1 MSRLKILLISY
12 YFPPLGGAGVSRP
25 LALFKNLPHYDID
38 VDVLTVKNISYRT
51 YEPELLKGLQT
62 ERIYRTGSLDP
73 QRIMYL
79 LGMRK
84 IKEKTI
90 SKGRS
95 LIDNFF
101 PDSKIGWVKQA
112 VKVGRVLAENKKYDL
127 ILSTS
132 PPISTHLIGK
142 KLSKEF
148 SIPYIADFRDYW
160 TSYKPENWFTNNR
173 DIQKAKELLAEI
185 CDSATDVTTV
195 SEPIQE
201 YLSKGKVIYNSY
213 DETRALLWNSS
224 PDKSCFYIGVLGTL
238 DKLCPIEPLC
248 QLLDTYREQ
257 NFESFQKIKVIQ
269 VGNINDPFFDN
280 TLEKYKLTEIFEI
293 NNQKNRVETI
303 ELLNKTSMLYLGLN
317 PNYEDGIV
325 TTRLFDMIASG
336 RAIIASVSENSE
348 IARILRD
355 IPNSICY
362 TGAEISN
369 AVEFVH
375 NKIKSYKEEAEK
387 IIPIPKAILPYSSNK
402 MAEYFSVLI
411 KELVLNYKRS

>member
-51 YEPELLKGLQT
+51 YEPELLKDLHT
-62 ERIYRTGSLDP
+62 DRIYRTGSLDP
-73 QRIMYL
+73 QRLLYL

-112 VKVGRVLAENKKYDL
+112 VKVGRVLVENKKYDL

-142 KLSKEF
+142 KLSEEF
-148 SIPYIADFRDYW
+148 SVPYIADFRDFW
-160 TSYKPENWFTNNR
+160 TAYKPEDYYTNEK
-173 DIQKAKELLAEI
+173 DIKKAKKLLKEI
-185 CDSATDVTTV
+185 CYFATDVTTV

-201 YLSKGKVIYNSY
+201 YLSMGKVIYNSY
-213 DETRALLWNSS
+213 DEARALLWNSL
-224 PDKSCFYIGVLGTL
+224 PDKSYFYIGVLGTL

-248 QLLDTYREQ
+248 QLLKKFREQ
-257 NFESFQKIKVIQ
+257 DVESFQKIKVIQ
-269 VGNINDPFFDN
+269 VGNINDTFFYN
-280 TLEKYKLTEIFEI
+280 TLEKYNLTEIFEI

-325 TTRLFDMIASG
+325 TTRLFDMMASG

-348 IARILRD
+348 IARILHD

-362 TGAEISN
+362 TEARILN
-369 AVEFVH
+369 AVKFVH
-375 NKIKSYKEEAEK
+375 EKIINYKEAAEK
-387 IIPIPKAILPYSSNK
+387 IIPIPKTILPYSSNK
-402 MAEYFSVLI
+402 MAEQFSVLI
-411 KELVLNYKRS
+411 KKLVLNYKRL

>member
-25 LALFKNLPHYDID
+25 LALFKNLPHFDID
-38 VDVLTVKNISYRT
+38 VDILTVKNISYRT
-51 YEPELLKGLQT
+51 YEPELLKDLQT
-62 ERIYRTGSLDP
+62 DRIYRTGSLDP
-73 QRIMYL
+73 QRILYL

-112 VKVGRVLAENKKYDL
+112 VKVGRVLVENKNYDL

-132 PPISTHLIGK
+132 PPISTHLIGT

-160 TSYKPENWFTNNR
+160 TSYKPEDWFTNNR
-173 DIQKAKELLAEI
+173 DIQKAKKLLEDI

-195 SEPIQE
+195 SEPIQK
-201 YLSKGKVIYNSY
+201 YLSKGKVIFNSY

-224 PDKSCFYIGVLGTL
+224 PDKSYFYIGVLGTL

-248 QLLDTYREQ
+248 QLLNKYREQ
-257 NFESFQKIKVIQ
+257 DVESFQKIKVIQ
-269 VGNINDPFFDN
+269 VGNINDPFFYN

-303 ELLNKTSMLYLGLN
+303 ELLSKTSMLYLGLN

-348 IARILRD
+348 IANILQG
-355 IPNSICY
+355 IPNSTCY
-362 TGAEISN
+362 TEASISN
-369 AVEFVH
+369 AIEFVRK
-375 NKIKSYKEEAEK
+375 KIINYKEATEK
-387 IIPIPKAILPYSSNK
+387 IMPIPKSILPYSSNK
-402 MAEYFSVLI
+402 MAEQFSVLI
-411 KELVLNYKRS
+411 KNLVLNYKRS